1 MGRIISQARQLRLNY
16 QAKVGRLITI
26 QEVAGATGLD
36 RKAIAR
42 LEENKTERYDGD
54 VLAKLCAY
62 YGVDVEDI
70 LEYVPENKRTPSL
83 AAAFQPGY

>member
-1 MGRIISQARQLRLNY
+1 MGRIVSQARQLRLNY
-16 QAKVGRLITI
+16 QAKVGRPITM
-26 QEVAGATGLD
+26 QEVAVATGLD

-83 AAAFQPGY
+83 AVAFQPGY